1 MNKDREVL
9 ELCNEVFK
17 SIGLKRFSNRLEKY
31 LEKPNND
38 AITGLY
44 SEACLFD
51 DFSEKNR
58 KKVFTFGNEYS
69 LLKYFIISFQK
80 EYDDDGNPVI
90 VINKLEDETASFKD
104 NPIKNLFIK
113 YKDEELR
120 DIDFERLQLIMR

>member
-1 MNKDREVL
+1 M
-9 ELCNEVFK
+9 
-17 SIGLKRFSNRLEKY
+17 
-31 LEKPNND
+31 EKPNND

-58 KKVFTFGNEYS
+58 KRVFTFGNEYS